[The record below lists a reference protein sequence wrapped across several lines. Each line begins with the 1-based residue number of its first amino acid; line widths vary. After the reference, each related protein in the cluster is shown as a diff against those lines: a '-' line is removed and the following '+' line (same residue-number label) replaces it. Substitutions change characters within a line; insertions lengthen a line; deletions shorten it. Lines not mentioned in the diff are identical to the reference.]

1 MKPRPTKTPRT
12 GRSRDASHLVKREMP
27 FASLSLSLLIVDDHS
42 VVSAGLEAMLSAAP
56 GIGSIATAGDG
67 VEALRLCAIEAPDLV
82 LLDLRMPVMDGH
94 STLEALRQRWPE
106 LRVIVISGSEFVADV
121 KLARRLGAAAFL
133 SKSADPAT
141 VLQVIEAVAT
151 GGTYFPETRENHDAA
166 ECQLSP
172 REIEVLRHL
181 ARGLTNDDIGLALG
195 VSGQTVKGHLKH
207 LFPKLSAAT
216 RAEAVSRAYELGLV
230 G

>member
-1 MKPRPTKTPRT
+1 
-12 GRSRDASHLVKREMP
+12 MP
-27 FASLSLSLLIVDDHS
+27 SAALSLRLLIVDDHS
-42 VVSAGLEAMLSAAP
+42 VVSAGLEAMLSVMP
-56 GIGSIATAGDG
+56 GIGPITTAADG
-67 VEALRLCAIEAPDLV
+67 AEALRLCASEPPDLV

-94 STLEALRQRWPE
+94 CTLEALRQRWPE
-106 LRVIVISGSEFVADV
+106 IRVIVISGSELAADV
-121 KLARRLGAAAFL
+121 KLVRRLGASAFL

-141 VLQVIEAVAT
+141 VLRVIEIVAA
-151 GGTYFPETRENHDAA
+151 GGTYFTETRETHAA
-166 ECQLSP
+166 ADCQLSP

-216 RAEAVSRAYELGLV
+216 RAEAVSRAYEMGLV